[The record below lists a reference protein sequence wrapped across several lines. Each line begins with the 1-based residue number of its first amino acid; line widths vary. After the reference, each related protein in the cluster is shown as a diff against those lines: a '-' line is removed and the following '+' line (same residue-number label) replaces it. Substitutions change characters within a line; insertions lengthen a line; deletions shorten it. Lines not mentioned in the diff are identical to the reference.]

1 MKASVESDFAMY
13 MKESRVY
20 NETDRYGGQ
29 ERNGH
34 ADGKGVMVVEG
45 NIYDGTFAAGKF
57 ISGESVLKTKGS
69 VYYGESTNDTM
80 NGMGWLKNSN
90 GSFLLGQFK
99 DGKLVEG
106 ISLSK
111 DNNEVFFGN
120 FKNNHRT
127 GYGELRNSRGDSFYG
142 EFLNGRLVKG
152 YSKEVDQFG
161 YSTYSRIQKGT
172 KASVPAQLAEIFFDK
187 IHIIKEKAEIQP

>member
-1 MKASVESDFAMY
+1 
-13 MKESRVY
+13 
-20 NETDRYGGQ
+20 
-29 ERNGH
+29 
-34 ADGKGVMVVEG
+34 
-45 NIYDGTFAAGKF
+45 
-57 ISGESVLKTKGS
+57 
-69 VYYGESTNDTM
+69 M

-127 GYGELRNSRGDSFYG
+127 GYGELRNSRVIAFTAN
-142 EFLNGRLVKG
+142 F
-152 YSKEVDQFG
+152 
-161 YSTYSRIQKGT
+161 
-172 KASVPAQLAEIFFDK
+172 
-187 IHIIKEKAEIQP
+187 